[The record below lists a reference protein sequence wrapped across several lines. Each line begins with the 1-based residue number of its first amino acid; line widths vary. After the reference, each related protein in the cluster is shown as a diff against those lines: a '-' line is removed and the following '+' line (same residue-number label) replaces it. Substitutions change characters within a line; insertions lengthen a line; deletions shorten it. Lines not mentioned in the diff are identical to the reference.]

1 MQPKEQLAGV
11 YAAAV
16 TPLTADLVPDE
27 DALLNLLDF
36 LAKRGNHGAL
46 LLGSTGE
53 GPSMSPKER
62 ESVYRAAAKIRETYP
77 NFRLMAGTGT
87 PSLDETLQLNKIAF
101 DLGYDAVLVLPPF
114 YYRNATEDGL
124 FTWFSTVVKQ
134 SVPSKGFLL
143 GYHIP
148 QVSGVA
154 LSANL
159 LKRIRDAFP
168 EQFGGVKD
176 SSGDLANTQN
186 LAALLPEHAILVG
199 ADKLMLSGLK
209 SQASGCIT
217 ALANLASPILRQ
229 LYNGYAQGL
238 SVEDRQ
244 NTISA
249 ARSLLDQ
256 YRPFPGSVKGLLAE
270 MHGFPRWPVKPPLQ
284 PFPRAEMQTAAE
296 QLTAILANDEQK
308 NGHSE

>member
-11 YAAAV
+11 YTAAV
-16 TPLTADLVPDE
+16 TPLTADLAPDE
-27 DALLNLLDF
+27 DGLLNLLDF

-46 LLGSTGE
+46 MLGSTGE
-53 GPSMSPKER
+53 GPSFSPAER
-62 ESVYRAAAKIRETYP
+62 EVVYRAAAKIKETYP
-77 NFRLMAGTGT
+77 NFRMLAGTGT
-87 PSLDETLQLNKIAF
+87 PSLEETLQLNKIAF
-101 DLGYDAVLVLPPF
+101 DLGYDGVLVLPP
-114 YYRNATEDGL
+114 YYFRNATDDGL
-124 FTWFSTVVKQ
+124 FTWFSKVIKH
-134 SVPSKGFLL
+134 SIPANGFLL

-159 LKRIRDAFP
+159 LMRIRDAFP
-168 EQFGGVKD
+168 DQFGGVKD

-209 SQASGCIT
+209 AQASGCIT
-217 ALANLASPILRQ
+217 ALANLAAPILRQ
-229 LYNGYAQGL
+229 LYNGYTQGD

-244 NTISA
+244 DTINA

-270 MHGFPRWPVKPPLQ
+270 MYGFPRWPVKPPLV
-284 PFPRAEMQTAAE
+284 PFPRVEMQTAAE
-296 QLTAILANDEQK
+296 QLQAILANDEQQ
-308 NGHSE
+308 NGQP